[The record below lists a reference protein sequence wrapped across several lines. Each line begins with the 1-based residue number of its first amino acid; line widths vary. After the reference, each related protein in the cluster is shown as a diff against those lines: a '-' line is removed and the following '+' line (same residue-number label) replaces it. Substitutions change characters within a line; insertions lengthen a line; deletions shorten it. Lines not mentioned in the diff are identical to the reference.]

1 MSAVPLYWGT
11 LLPHRVRGQVAK
23 TAAGHKVHAQPESR
37 TSAVSK
43 EIAEGCFEKLGYCC
57 FFLAG
62 LQACCKRGKKGC
74 ACSESLWDRPMCP
87 SKGSPRGARGGA
99 LGRGSEGAAG
109 ETGQAAA
116 AGGAHRRGA
125 KEQEVRGAGRNG
137 VGRDRGPA
145 ASCSGPARGGREA
158 RPCLALGQRSAVPA
172 GIALIMW
179 NALYTAE
186 KAIIRWS
193 LLAEACYFAVQFL
206 GE

>member
-1 MSAVPLYWGT
+1 MLRIPV
-11 LLPHRVRGQVAK
+11 
-23 TAAGHKVHAQPESR
+23 
-37 TSAVSK
+37 
-43 EIAEGCFEKLGYCC
+43 
-57 FFLAG
+57 
-62 LQACCKRGKKGC
+62 
-74 ACSESLWDRPMCP
+74 
-87 SKGSPRGARGGA
+87 GSPHVPQQGEPSGGPGEERWAGAGA
-99 LGRGSEGAAG
+99 PRSGRGE
-109 ETGQAAA
+109 
-116 AGGAHRRGA
+116 GAHRRGA

-158 RPCLALGQRSAVPA
+158 RPCPALGQRPAVPA